1 MAIAIGDT
9 WTEWRIEGSPLSE
22 DEDYLTTQNVAGFLS
37 VVKPKLI
44 KPLQNER
51 GIVDIVLRF
60 FDGTGDLVL
69 PNQNTNVDLTFIEV
83 VDLPPNPGDAFTP
96 NKFLQQ
102 VGSQVVGLNGDG
114 RATGVT
120 SIAFNMLI
128 GCCITGV
135 NQIPTFTKMGI
146 FARFA

>member
-9 WTEWRIEGSPLSE
+9 WTEWRIEGSPLST
-22 DEDYLTTQNVAGFLS
+22 DEDYLDTQNVEGFLTT
-37 VVKPKLI
+37 VKPKQI
-44 KPLQNER
+44 KPQRDER

-60 FDGTGDLVL
+60 FDGSGNIVE

-83 VDLPPNPGDAFTP
+83 IELPPNPGESFTP

-120 SIAFNMLI
+120 TIAFDMLV
-128 GCCITGV
+128 GCCITGI
-135 NQIPTFTKMGI
+135 NQIPPFTKMGI